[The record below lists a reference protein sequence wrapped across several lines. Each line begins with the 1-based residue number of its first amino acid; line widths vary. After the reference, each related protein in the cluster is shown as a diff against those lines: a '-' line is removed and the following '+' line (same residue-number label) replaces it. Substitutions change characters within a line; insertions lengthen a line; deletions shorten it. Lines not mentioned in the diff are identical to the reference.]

1 MSLWPTDSPGVSI
14 TVTSITDF
22 VAFMISSTTVLPA
35 LSSFCVY
42 AALGV
47 LALYILQVT
56 KLPMLTTQADGWIA
70 GFVSFVVR
78 SERYFR
84 QN

>member
-1 MSLWPTDSPGVSI
+1 
-14 TVTSITDF
+14 
-22 VAFMISSTTVLPA
+22 MISSTTVLPA

-56 KLPMLTTQADGWIA
+56 NEADASDRLIA
-70 GFVSFVVR
+70 GVVSFAVCSQSGVLEVALGR
-78 SERYFR
+78 LCVISDSLDDQSLLCLFSCP
-84 QN
+84 